1 MSDLPLLDV
10 IAPEWPA
17 PSSVHAWVTM
27 RTGGISKAP
36 YASLNLAT
44 HVEDELEA
52 VTENRRRLSEALD
65 LPSSPHWLT
74 QVHGCA
80 VAELNEAPDASPCA
94 DAAFTQTRGQVCAVL
109 TADCLPLL
117 LCDVAGTEV
126 AAVHAGWRGL
136 LEGVIE
142 ETVAHFAD
150 PSSVLAWLGPAI
162 GPTSFEVGLEVRD
175 AFFARDEDTA
185 SAFAQGRDTQHWQ
198 ADLYQL
204 AHLRLRKTGVH
215 QIFGGGFDTA
225 TDPRFYSHRASG
237 GRTGRFAS
245 LIWLG

>member
-17 PSSVHAWVTM
+17 PSSVHAWVTT
-27 RTGGISKAP
+27 RIGGVSKTP
-36 YASLNLAT
+36 YAALNLAT
-44 HVEDELEA
+44 HVEDDLEA
-52 VTENRRRLSEALD
+52 VTENRRRLSEALE

-80 VAELNEAPDASPCA
+80 VADLNEASDTSPCA
-94 DAAFTQTRGQVCAVL
+94 DAAFTQIRGQVCAVL

-117 LCDVAGTEV
+117 LCDAAGTEV

-162 GPTSFEVGLEVRD
+162 GPASFEVGLEVRD
-175 AFFARDEDTA
+175 AFFARDEDAA
-185 SAFAQGRDTQHWQ
+185 SAFEQGRDTQHWQ

-204 AHLRLRKTGVH
+204 ARLRLRKSGVT